1 MPANLPQDTWHRV
14 GITVRTLREMRGM
27 KPDQLATAVLISR
40 PYLANIEAG
49 RKHLSPVLLARVAD
63 ALHVSQMAILAPSE
77 LEKVA

>member
-1 MPANLPQDTWHRV
+1 
-14 GITVRTLREMRGM
+14 M